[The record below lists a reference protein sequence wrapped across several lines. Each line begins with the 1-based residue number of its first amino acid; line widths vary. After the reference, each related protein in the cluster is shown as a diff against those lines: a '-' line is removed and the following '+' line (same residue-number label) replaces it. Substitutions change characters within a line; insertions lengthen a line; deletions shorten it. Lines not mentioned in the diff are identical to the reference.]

1 MDRDAAYGGTDYRRL
16 TMAQKKHKHKPLPN
30 GMTYADKLAQDRML
44 REAVERAAYDQT
56 VQVRADIQS
65 QRMLWLCVVS
75 MAEAFGLG
83 PKRVSDFFTSL
94 QSVSEWVEDMT
105 QKNDQQY
112 ALDKLRQKA
121 EQVSGISIEYL
132 YEKDIL
138 AAKERNEA
146 KGVFFP
152 VLDKEG

>member
-1 MDRDAAYGGTDYRRL
+1 
-16 TMAQKKHKHKPLPN
+16 MAQKKKPHKHKHKPLPK
-30 GMTYADKLAQDRML
+30 GMTYADKLAEERML
-44 REAVERAAYDQT
+44 KEAVEKAAQDET
-56 VQVRADIQS
+56 VRIRADIQS
-65 QRMLWLCVVS
+65 QQTLWLCVVA

-83 PKRVSDFFTSL
+83 PKRVSVDFFGSL
-94 QSVSEWVEDMT
+94 QAVSEWVEDMT
-105 QKNDQQY
+105 KKHGRQY

-121 EQVSGISIEYL
+121 EKVSGVPIEYL

-152 VLDKEG
+152 VLEEEQV

>member
-1 MDRDAAYGGTDYRRL
+1 
-16 TMAQKKHKHKPLPN
+16 MAQKKHKHKPLPN